1 MKNIKV
7 ITTISMMLAIA
18 IGLNVVEMQ
27 LSFIPVPGAKIG
39 FANLVTLIVLYI
51 YGFKWAFTVNVLRVV
66 IVAGF
71 FSPKGFDYTF
81 YMALTGAVT
90 SVSLMALL
98 KQFTKIHVV
107 TVSVLGAVMHT
118 VGHGDPYDI
127 FETLPL
133 IFYLPIMLVI
143 SIPSGI
149 LIGIIGKRFFQVFKE
164 IHTLI
169 HSKIVIAIMYI
180 K

>member
-18 IGLNVVEMQ
+18 IVLNVVEMQ

-81 YMALTGAVT
+81 YMALTGAVA

-118 VGHGDPYDI
+118 VGQVAI
-127 FETLPL
+127 LMISLETLPL

-164 IHTLI
+164 IPHPDTF
-169 HSKIVIAIMYI
+169 
-180 K
+180 

>member
-18 IGLNVVEMQ
+18 IVLNVVEMQ

-118 VGHGDPYDI
+118 VGQVAI
-127 FETLPL
+127 LMISLETLPL

-164 IHTLI
+164 IPHPDTF
-169 HSKIVIAIMYI
+169 
-180 K
+180 

>member
-1 MKNIKV
+1 MKNIRV
-7 ITTISMMLAIA
+7 ITVISMLLAIA
-18 IGLNVVEMQ
+18 IVLNVVEMQ

-118 VGHGDPYDI
+118 VGQVAI
-127 FETLPL
+127 LMISLETLPL

-164 IHTLI
+164 IPHPDTF
-169 HSKIVIAIMYI
+169 
-180 K
+180 

>member
-18 IGLNVVEMQ
+18 IVLNVVEMQ

-118 VGHGDPYDI
+118 VGQVAI
-127 FETLPL
+127 LMISLETLPL

-164 IHTLI
+164 IPHLDTF
-169 HSKIVIAIMYI
+169 
-180 K
+180 

>member
-18 IGLNVVEMQ
+18 IVLNVVEMQ

-81 YMALTGAVT
+81 FMALTGAIT
-90 SVSLMALL
+90 SVTLMAAL

-118 VGHGDPYDI
+118 VGQVAVLMI
-127 FETLPL
+127 SLETLPL

-149 LIGIIGKRFFQVFKE
+149 LIGIIGKRFFEVFKE
-164 IHTLI
+164 IPHPNTF
-169 HSKIVIAIMYI
+169 
-180 K
+180 